1 MVEDELLRIQKR
13 PEYVLQD
20 LFLFGG
26 VLALLDGGEEVFGF
40 LRCGFAGEGAEI
52 EGFDDLGGRFVRG

>member
-1 MVEDELLRIQKR
+1 MVEDELLRVQQC
-13 PEYVLQD
+13 PEDILQD
-20 LFLFGG
+20 LFLFVG
-26 VLALLDGGEEVFGF
+26 LLSLLDGCEKVFGF